1 MARHLIDWLDSAA
14 PNDAAALA
22 TLVSASGS
30 TSKKIGAMMLVGAGG
45 ELAGGVT
52 IGGCVDAQVIAAAD
66 DIVATGGRR
75 ILGVSLD
82 DDEAWEIGLTCGGAV
97 EVLIERITPAGAGG
111 AIATAY
117 RAAHRSLAL
126 DSAAAVVRSLDGP
139 AGALTVDEQGG
150 RTGTLGDESLDDA
163 AADIARNA
171 LRCGHSTS
179 VALTTTSGEHRVYID
194 CLVPATTLLI
204 VGAGEIAM
212 ALVSFA
218 RELGMRTIV
227 VDGRERYASR
237 ERFADA
243 DEIHVGMP
251 SEIVG
256 GITRTARLAAV
267 LVAHDYKYDLPVLRQ
282 LLREPVGY
290 LGLLGSKRRGA
301 AMRDLLRADGF
312 TDAELARIHTPIGL
326 DIGGRHPA
334 EVALSIMA
342 EIVAVRSGK
351 RP

>member
-1 MARHLIDWLDSAA
+1 MSRHLRDWLHSAA
-14 PNDAAALA
+14 PNESAALA

-66 DIVATGGRR
+66 DIVVHGGRR
-75 ILGVSLD
+75 LLGIALD
-82 DDEAWEIGLTCGGAV
+82 DDEAWEIGLTCGGGV
-97 EVLIERITPAGAGG
+97 EVLIERITPADAGD
-111 AIATAY
+111 ATANAYRSAY
-117 RAAHRSLAL
+117 RALES
-126 DSAAAVVRSLDGP
+126 DSGAAVVRTLDGA
-139 AGALTVDEQGG
+139 AGALAVDERGA
-150 RTGTLGDESLDDA
+150 RTGTLGDSSLDA
-163 AADIARNA
+163 AAADVAREA
-171 LRCGHSTS
+171 LRAGHSRAVT
-179 VALTTTSGEHRVYID
+179 LTATSGEHRVYVD
-194 CLVPATTLLI
+194 CLVPTATLLI

-212 ALVSFA
+212 ALVRIA

-237 ERFADA
+237 ERFRDA
-243 DEIHVGMP
+243 DEVRIGMP
-251 SEIVG
+251 SEIVA
-256 GITRTARLAAV
+256 GIAPTPRLAVV

-290 LGLLGSKRRGA
+290 LGLLGSKKRGA

-326 DIGGRHPA
+326 DIGGRSPA
-334 EVALSIMA
+334 ELALSIVA